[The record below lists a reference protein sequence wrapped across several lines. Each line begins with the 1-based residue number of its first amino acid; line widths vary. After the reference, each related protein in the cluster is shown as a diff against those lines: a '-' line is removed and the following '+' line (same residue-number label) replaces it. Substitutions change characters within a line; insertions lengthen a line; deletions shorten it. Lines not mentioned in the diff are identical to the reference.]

1 MAIPNHRQ
9 IRLIGITTQL
19 KATLIPT
26 LDQMV
31 LGQEIIP
38 QKLVIMVVVDQSI
51 QALKVVSI
59 TSMIMEEKSM
69 FQNSKWGSL
78 IFVIAVYSI
87 NASAQNGKGNL
98 GSMTGAMQG
107 WMQGSK
113 EANDREQQTYQIN
126 MRTYQLN
133 LEDYYRC
140 LDYQLRFKKEGIDVD
155 MKCKKPTEPER

>member
-1 MAIPNHRQ
+1 
-9 IRLIGITTQL
+9 
-19 KATLIPT
+19 
-26 LDQMV
+26 
-31 LGQEIIP
+31 
-38 QKLVIMVVVDQSI
+38 
-51 QALKVVSI
+51 
-59 TSMIMEEKSM
+59 MEEKSM